1 MTIER
6 VINGAIYEFPDN
18 TPEAVI
24 NRFTAQKMGAAA
36 PATAPAARPTPAA
49 PRPAPFSTGAGSQAL
64 QGLTFGFGDELV
76 AGARSAMGQGNYED
90 LVKSERE
97 ALRKYG
103 EEHPV
108 ISTAAE
114 IAGGV
119 APAIVTGGASLIPAA
134 RSVAKTLGPKAA
146 ALIFGKAPTI
156 GRMAGTGAVA
166 GGATALGT
174 TEKPASEWGG
184 EVAKGTVAGGATAG
198 ALGLVGKYV
207 AMPAFQKVKQAMGFG
222 DANKAADIAIVKAL
236 EKDGLTP
243 DQAVAKIQA
252 MARGEATLA
261 DIGENTAALLRR
273 STAAPG
279 AARRETK
286 AALAGREVERIPRVS
301 EDLRTLM
308 SGSKD
313 FYTDVTDLIKKRS
326 TDAEALYQAA
336 WDAAPTFSAK
346 TAPDI
351 ARLRNLP
358 SFQQAM
364 KGGARR
370 MEDQGLDITDPK
382 NTLRAL
388 HETKLELDDMI
399 EKAMTS
405 DRTANQAR
413 VLIGMKERL
422 LADMEKAA
430 PEYKIAREAFAGD
443 SEMLTAMKEGQR
455 IYQLPE
461 MEMRKLVDRFKDSP
475 SEYDAFRAG
484 ISQAML
490 EKLRAAGPTA
500 DPAKTILSRDMEAKL
515 RRAFRDDDAFDLF
528 KQRLDEERMMLGT
541 EKAGFRKTP
550 LDTDLEAQGAGAVGA
565 GTALMQG
572 RPVAAAMEAARS
584 RFPNLVGVPERI
596 GAPTAEKLLTPA
608 AKTDAVLDSIMSS
621 LKQQEAELT
630 RAVGTTGTGAALA
643 GGLAAARSPKE
654 QYPEDSQSLVPRIE
668 MSGMAVPDRPAV
680 SPLQSLG
687 Q

>member
-6 VINGAIYEFPDN
+6 VINGAIYEFP
-18 TPEAVI
+18 TGTSEAVI
-24 NRFTAQKMGAAA
+24 KRFEAQKMGATPTPSTP
-36 PATAPAARPTPAA
+36 PARPAA
-49 PRPAPFSTGAGSQAL
+49 PRPAPFSTGAGSQLL
-64 QGLTFGFGDELV
+64 QGLTFGFGDEAV
-76 AGARSAMGQGNYED
+76 AGMRSAMGQGNYED

-97 ALRKYG
+97 ALRQYSEKN
-103 EEHPV
+103 PV
-108 ISTAAE
+108 TSTAAQV
-114 IAGGV
+114 AGGV
-119 APAIVTGGASLIPAA
+119 LPAVFTGGASLIPGVTTATTKA
-134 RSVAKTLGPKAA
+134 LGPKIAGM
-146 ALIFGKAPTI
+146 LFGKAPTVA
-156 GRMAGTGAVA
+156 RTAGTGAVA

-174 TEKPASEWGG
+174 TEKPIEEWGG
-184 EVAKGTVAGGATAG
+184 EVTKGAIAGGATAG
-198 ALGLVGKYV
+198 TLALLGKYAV
-207 AMPAFQKVKQAMGFG
+207 MPAFQRIKQSMGYG
-222 DANKAADIAIVKAL
+222 DANKAADLAIVRAL
-236 EKDGLTP
+236 ERDGMTP
-243 DQAVAKIQA
+243 DQALAKIQG

-286 AALAGREVERIPRVS
+286 DVLATREAGRVPRVS
-301 EDLRTLM
+301 DDLRTLM

-313 FYTDVTDLIKKRS
+313 FYTDVTDLIKKRAD
-326 TDAEALYQAA
+326 DADPLYKAA
-336 WDAAPTFSAK
+336 WDSSPSFSPK

-358 SFQQAM
+358 SFQEAM
-364 KGGARR
+364 KGGSRR
-370 MEDQGLDITDPK
+370 MADQGLDITDPK

-399 EKAMTS
+399 ERAMTS
-405 DRTANQAR
+405 DRTANQAKI
-413 VLIGMKERL
+413 LLGMKERL
-422 LADMEKAA
+422 LKDMEKAA
-430 PEYKIAREAFAGD
+430 PEYRIAREAFAGD

-461 MEMRKLVDRFKDSP
+461 MDMRKLIDRFKDSP

-500 DPAKTILSRDMEAKL
+500 DPATTVLSRDMEAKL
-515 RRAFRDDDAFDLF
+515 RRAFRDDDAFDMF
-528 KQRLDEERMMLGT
+528 KQRLNEERTMLGT

-550 LDTDLEAQGAGAVGA
+550 LDADLEAQGAGAVGA
-565 GTALMQG
+565 GTALLQG
-572 RPVAAAMEAARS
+572 RPIAAALETART
-584 RFPNLVGVPERI
+584 RFPNLIGTPERI
-596 GAPTAEKLLTPA
+596 AAPTAQKLLTPGPKA
-608 AKTDAVLDSIMSS
+608 DPVIDSIMQS
-621 LKQQEAELT
+621 LKAQEQQLLQAT
-630 RAVGTTGTGAALA
+630 GAVGTGAALT

-654 QYPEDSQSLVPRIE
+654 QYPGEGQ
-668 MSGMAVPDRPAV
+668 PAPAPA

>member
-24 NRFTAQKMGAAA
+24 SRFTAQKMGNAAPAAA
-36 PATAPAARPTPAA
+36 PATSRPAA

-76 AGARSAMGQGNYED
+76 AGMRSAMGHGKYED

-108 ISTAAE
+108 AATTAE
-114 IAGGV
+114 IAGGI
-119 APAIVTGGASLIPAA
+119 APAVLTGGASLIPGAA
-134 RSVAKTLGPKAA
+134 RGVAKTLGPKAA
-146 ALIFGKAPTI
+146 ALLFGKAPTV

-207 AMPAFQKVKQAMGFG
+207 AMPAFQKIKQSMGFG

-336 WDAAPTFSAK
+336 WDAAPSFSPA

-364 KGGARR
+364 KAGARR
-370 MEDQGLDITDPK
+370 MEDQGIDITDPK

-388 HETKLELDDMI
+388 HETKLALDDMI
-399 EKAMTS
+399 ESAMTS
-405 DRTANQAR
+405 DRTANQAKI
-413 VLIGMKERL
+413 LIGMKERL
-422 LADMEKAA
+422 LKDMEKAA

-565 GTALMQG
+565 GTALLQG
-572 RPVAAAMEAARS
+572 RPVAAAMEAARN
-584 RFPNLVGVPERI
+584 RFPNLLGVPERI
-596 GAPTAEKLLTPA
+596 GAPTAQKLLTPA
-608 AKTDAVLDSIMSS
+608 AKTDAVLDSIMQS
-621 LKQQEAELT
+621 LKQQEADLT
-630 RAVGTTGTGAALA
+630 RAVGVTGTGAALT
-643 GGLAAARSPKE
+643 GGLAAARSPKD
-654 QYPEDSQSLVPRIE
+654 QYPEESMAPAARIE
-668 MSGMAVPDRPAV
+668 LSGMAQPDRPAP

>member
-6 VINGAIYEFPDN
+6 VINGAIYEFPDG
-18 TPEAVI
+18 TSEAVI

-36 PATAPAARPTPAA
+36 PASAPAPRPAA
-49 PRPAPFSTGAGSQAL
+49 PRPAPFSTGPGSQAL
-64 QGLTFGFGDELV
+64 QGLTFGFGDEMV
-76 AGARSAMGQGNYED
+76 AGMRSAMGQGNYED

-108 ISTAAE
+108 ISTTAE

-119 APAIVTGGASLIPAA
+119 APAILTGGASLIPGAA
-134 RSVAKTLGPKAA
+134 RGVAKTLGPKAA
-146 ALIFGKAPTI
+146 SLLFGKAPTI

-198 ALGLVGKYV
+198 ALGLIGKYV
-207 AMPAFQKVKQAMGFG
+207 AMPAFQKIKQSMGFG

-236 EKDGLTP
+236 EKDGMTP

-286 AALAGREVERIPRVS
+286 TALAGREVERIPRVS

-326 TDAEALYQAA
+326 DDADPLYKAA
-336 WDAAPTFSAK
+336 WDSAPSFSPK
-346 TAPDI
+346 SAPDI

-358 SFQQAM
+358 SFQLAM

-370 MEDQGLDITDPK
+370 MEDQGLDIADPK

-399 EKAMTS
+399 EKSMTS
-405 DRTANQAR
+405 DRGANQAR
-413 VLIGMKERL
+413 ILMNMKERL

-430 PEYKIAREAFAGD
+430 PEYRIAREAFAGD

-461 MEMRKLVDRFKDSP
+461 LEMRKLIDRFKDSP

-515 RRAFRDDDAFDLF
+515 RRAFRDDEAFDMF
-528 KQRLDEERMMLGT
+528 KQRLDEERLMLGT

-565 GTALMQG
+565 GTALLQG

-596 GAPTAEKLLTPA
+596 GAPTAQKLLTPA
-608 AKTDAVLDSIMSS
+608 SKTDAVLDSIMSS

-630 RAVGTTGTGAALA
+630 QAVGTTGTGAALA

-654 QYPEDSQSLVPRIE
+654 QYPEDGMAPTRIE
-668 MSGMAVPDRPAV
+668 LSGMAQPDRPAV

>member
-6 VINGAIYEFPDN
+6 VINGAIYEFPTG

-24 NRFTAQKMGAAA
+24 KRFEAQKTGAAA
-36 PATAPAARPTPAA
+36 TPNAPPARPAA
-49 PRPAPFSTGAGSQAL
+49 PRPAPFSTGAGSQML
-64 QGLTFGFGDELV
+64 QGLTFGFGDEAV
-76 AGARSAMGQGNYED
+76 AGMRSAMGQGNYED

-97 ALRKYG
+97 ALRQYSEKN
-103 EEHPV
+103 PV
-108 ISTAAE
+108 TSTAAQV
-114 IAGGV
+114 AGGV
-119 APAIVTGGASLIPAA
+119 LPAVFTGGASLIP
-134 RSVAKTLGPKAA
+134 SVTTATTKALGPKIAGM
-146 ALIFGKAPTI
+146 LFGKAPTVA
-156 GRMAGTGAVA
+156 RTAGTGAVA

-174 TEKPASEWGG
+174 TEKPIEEWGG
-184 EVAKGTVAGGATAG
+184 EVAKGAIAGGATAG
-198 ALGLVGKYV
+198 TLALLGKYAV
-207 AMPAFQKVKQAMGFG
+207 MPAFQRIKQTMGYG
-222 DANKAADIAIVKAL
+222 DANKAADLAIVRAL
-236 EKDGLTP
+236 ERDGMTP
-243 DQAVAKIQA
+243 DQALAKIQG

-273 STAAPG
+273 STSAPG

-286 AALAGREVERIPRVS
+286 DVLATREAGRVPRVS
-301 EDLRTLM
+301 DDLRTLM
-308 SGSKD
+308 SGSQD
-313 FYTDVTDLIKKRS
+313 FYTDVTDLIRKRA
-326 TDAEALYQAA
+326 TDAEALYNAA
-336 WDAAPTFSAK
+336 YSSAPSFTAQS
-346 TAPDI
+346 APDI

-358 SFQQAM
+358 SFQEAM

-370 MEDQGLDITDPK
+370 MADQGLDISDPR

-399 EKAMTS
+399 ERAMTS

-413 VLIGMKERL
+413 ILIGMKERL
-422 LADMEKAA
+422 LKDMEKAA
-430 PEYKIAREAFAGD
+430 PEYRVAREAFAGD

-461 MEMRKLVDRFKDSP
+461 MDMRKLIDRFKDSP

-490 EKLRAAGPTA
+490 EKLRVAGPTA
-500 DPAKTILSRDMEAKL
+500 DPATTVLSRDMESKL
-515 RRAFRDDDAFDLF
+515 RRAFRDDEAFDMF
-528 KQRLDEERMMLGT
+528 KQRLNEERTMLGT

-565 GTALMQG
+565 GTALLQG
-572 RPVAAAMEAARS
+572 RPIAAALETART
-584 RFPNLVGVPERI
+584 RFPNLIGTPERI
-596 GAPTAEKLLTPA
+596 AAPTAQKLLTPGPKA
-608 AKTDAVLDSIMSS
+608 DPVIDSIMQS
-621 LKQQEAELT
+621 LKAQEQQLLQAT
-630 RAVGTTGTGAALA
+630 GAVGTGAALT

-654 QYPEDSQSLVPRIE
+654 QYPGEGQPAPVP
-668 MSGMAVPDRPAV
+668 G

>member
-6 VINGAIYEFPDN
+6 VINGAIYEFPTG
-18 TPEAVI
+18 TPEAVMK
-24 NRFTAQKMGAAA
+24 RFEAQKTGAATT
-36 PATAPAARPTPAA
+36 PTAPRPAA
-49 PRPAPFSTGAGSQAL
+49 PRPAPFSTGAGSQML
-64 QGLTFGFGDELV
+64 QGLTFGFGDEAV
-76 AGARSAMGQGNYED
+76 AGMRSAMGQGNYED

-97 ALRKYG
+97 ALREYSEKN
-103 EEHPV
+103 PV
-108 ISTAAE
+108 TSTAAQVT
-114 IAGGV
+114 GGV
-119 APAIVTGGASLIPAA
+119 IPAVLTGGASLIP
-134 RSVAKTLGPKAA
+134 SVTTATTKALGPKLAGM
-146 ALIFGKAPTI
+146 LFGKGPTVA
-156 GRMAGTGAVA
+156 RTAGTGAVA

-174 TEKPASEWGG
+174 TEKPIEEWGG
-184 EVAKGTVAGGATAG
+184 EVTKGAIAGGATAG
-198 ALGLVGKYV
+198 TLALLGKYAV
-207 AMPAFQKVKQAMGFG
+207 MPAFQRIKQTMGYG
-222 DANKAADIAIVKAL
+222 DANKAADLAIVRAL
-236 EKDGLTP
+236 ERDGMTP
-243 DQAVAKIQA
+243 DQALAKIQG

-286 AALAGREVERIPRVS
+286 DVLATREAGRVPRVS
-301 EDLRTLM
+301 DDLRTLM
-308 SGSKD
+308 SGSQD

-326 TDAEALYQAA
+326 TDAEALYNAA
-336 WDAAPTFSAK
+336 WSSTPSFTPK

-358 SFQQAM
+358 SFQEAM

-370 MEDQGLDITDPK
+370 MADQGLDIADPK

-399 EKAMTS
+399 ERAMTS

-413 VLIGMKERL
+413 ILIGMKERL
-422 LADMEKAA
+422 LKDMEKAA
-430 PEYKIAREAFAGD
+430 PEYRIAREAFAGD
-443 SEMLTAMKEGQR
+443 SEMLAAMKEGQR

-461 MEMRKLVDRFKDSP
+461 MDMRKLIDRFKDSP

-490 EKLRAAGPTA
+490 EKLRVAGPSA
-500 DPAKTILSRDMEAKL
+500 DPATTVLSRDMESKL
-515 RRAFRDDDAFDLF
+515 RRAFRDDEAFDMF
-528 KQRLDEERMMLGT
+528 KQRLNEERTMLGT

-565 GTALMQG
+565 GTALLQG
-572 RPVAAAMEAARS
+572 RPIAAALETART
-584 RFPNLVGVPERI
+584 RFPNLIGTPERI
-596 GAPTAEKLLTPA
+596 AVPTAQKLLTPGPKA
-608 AKTDAVLDSIMSS
+608 DPVIDSIMQS
-621 LKQQEAELT
+621 LKAQEQQLLQAT
-630 RAVGTTGTGAALA
+630 GAVGTGAALT

-654 QYPEDSQSLVPRIE
+654 QYPGEGQ
-668 MSGMAVPDRPAV
+668 PAPAPG

>member
-6 VINGAIYEFPDN
+6 VINGTIYEFPPN

-24 NRFTAQKMGAAA
+24 KRFEAQRSGAAPTPGA
-36 PATAPAARPTPAA
+36 PPTRPAA

-76 AGARSAMGQGNYED
+76 AGMRSAMGQGNYED

-97 ALRKYG
+97 ALREYSEKR
-103 EEHPV
+103 PV
-108 ISTAAE
+108 LSTAAQV
-114 IAGGV
+114 AGGV
-119 APAIVTGGASLIPAA
+119 APAILTGGAALIPGVTTATTKA
-134 RSVAKTLGPKAA
+134 LGPKIAGM
-146 ALIFGKAPTI
+146 LFGKGPTVA
-156 GRMAGTGAVA
+156 RTTGTGAVA

-174 TEKPASEWGG
+174 TEKPIEEWGA
-184 EVAKGTVAGGATAG
+184 EVTKGAIAGGATAG
-198 ALGLVGKYV
+198 TLALLGKYAV
-207 AMPAFQKVKQAMGFG
+207 MPAFQRLKQSMGYG
-222 DANKAADIAIVKAL
+222 DANKAADLAIVRAL
-236 EKDGLTP
+236 ERDGLTP
-243 DQAVAKIQA
+243 DQAVARIQA
-252 MARGEATLA
+252 MSRGEATLA

-286 AALAGREVERIPRVS
+286 DVLATREAGRVPRVS
-301 EDLRTLM
+301 DDLRTLM
-308 SGSKD
+308 SGSQD
-313 FYTDVTDLIKKRS
+313 FYTDVTDLIKKRAA
-326 TDAEALYQAA
+326 DADALYTAA
-336 WDAAPTFSAK
+336 WNSNPSFTPKS
-346 TAPDI
+346 APDI

-358 SFQQAM
+358 SFQEAM
-364 KGGARR
+364 RGGSRR
-370 MEDQGLDITDPK
+370 MADQGLDITDPK

-399 EKAMTS
+399 ERAMTS

-413 VLIGMKERL
+413 ILIGMKERL
-422 LADMEKAA
+422 LKDMEKAA
-430 PEYKIAREAFAGD
+430 PEYRIAREAFAGD

-461 MEMRKLVDRFKDSP
+461 MDMRKLVDRFKNSP

-490 EKLRAAGPTA
+490 ERLRVAGPSA
-500 DPAKTILSRDMEAKL
+500 DPATTILSRDMESKL
-515 RRAFRDDDAFDLF
+515 RRAFRDDAAFDMF
-528 KQRLDEERMMLGT
+528 KQRLMEERTMLGT

-565 GTALMQG
+565 GTSLLQG
-572 RPVAAAMEAARS
+572 RPVAAALETVRS
-584 RFPNLVGVPERI
+584 RFPNLVGTPERI
-596 GAPTAEKLLTPA
+596 AVPTAQKLLTPA
-608 AKTDAVLDSIMSS
+608 SKTDAVLDSIMQS
-621 LKQQEAELT
+621 LKQQETELLQAT
-630 RAVGTTGTGAALA
+630 GAVGTGAALT

-654 QYPEDSQSLVPRIE
+654 QYPGEGQ
-668 MSGMAVPDRPAV
+668 PAPAPA